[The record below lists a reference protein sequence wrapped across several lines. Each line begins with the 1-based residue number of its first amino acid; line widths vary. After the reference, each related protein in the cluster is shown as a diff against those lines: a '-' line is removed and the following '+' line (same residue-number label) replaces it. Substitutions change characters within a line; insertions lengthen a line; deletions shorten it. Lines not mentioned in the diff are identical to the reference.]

1 MKELENIPDKNIA
14 FTVQALILGKD
25 TIGDNFNN
33 IDAIQE
39 VFGLTKKQAK
49 FCLELATSINKEDY
63 EKIF

>member
-39 VFGLTKKQAK
+39 VFGLTEKQAK

>member
-39 VFGLTKKQAK
+39 VFGLTEKQAK
-49 FCLELATSINKEDY
+49 FCLELAKEINKEDY

>member
-1 MKELENIPDKNIA
+1 MEKLETIKEKLEMINDRNIA

-25 TIGDNFNN
+25 TVGDNFNN

-49 FCLELATSINKEDY
+49 FCLELANSYK
-63 EKIF
+63 